1 MAKQKTPR
9 AQLGNARIE
18 KYYNKIVALFVGL
31 TVILLALIVYFSFSK
46 TTLLVHVKELTMPVT
61 AKMTVAD
68 LGGTVLLTTVEGS
81 KSAAPADTSVA
92 TPGKAAGT
100 VTMINTHNQSQ
111 GLIAT
116 TRLLSTEGVLFRTQ
130 ETVTV
135 PAGGSVDVD
144 VIADQEGPDGNIS
157 ASKFEIVALW
167 PGLQEKI
174 YGTSATAMSGGVT
187 YSTKITAEEIQQLK
201 TGLTNELLAQA
212 EGMFREELTKR
223 SALPTDAWI
232 PTGAMTIVE
241 TVVND
246 VNAEAGDV
254 ASELTATQKL
264 TIATV
269 VLSANTA
276 LQKAT
281 TEVGVATEKEKLAGL
296 ALARALIVDDLT
308 LVLVKLHDDQVSGD
322 LTLSVDAPLAIR
334 ADHELLDTKRLTGK
348 TKSEIEALF
357 AGADEIESVEVRFSP
372 FWVKKTPT
380 FPENISVVIE

>member
-46 TTLLVHVKELTMPVT
+46 TTLLVHAKELTMPVT

-81 KSAAPADTSVA
+81 KSAAPSDTSVA
-92 TPGKAAGT
+92 TPGKATGT
-100 VTMINTHNQSQ
+100 VTIVNTHNQSQ

-135 PAGGSVDVD
+135 PAGGSVEVS
-144 VIADQEGPDGNIS
+144 VIADQEGPDGNIG

-167 PGLQEKI
+167 PGLKEKI
-174 YGTSATAMSGGVT
+174 YGTSATAMTGGVT

-212 EGMFREELTKR
+212 EAMFRQELTKR
-223 SALPTDAWI
+223 EGLPTDAWI
-232 PTGAMTIVE
+232 PAGALTIIE
-241 TVVND
+241 TVESD

-254 ASELTATQKL
+254 ASELIATQKL
-264 TIATV
+264 TVATI
-269 VLSANTA
+269 VLSANAT

-281 TEVGVATEKEKLAGL
+281 TEVLSATKKEKLSGL
-296 ALARALIVDDLT
+296 APARALVVDDLT
-308 LVLVKLHDDQVSGD
+308 LVLVKLHDDKINGD
-322 LTLSVDAPLAIR
+322 LTLTVDAPLVIGI
-334 ADHELLDTKRLTGK
+334 DHEVLDTKRLTGK

-357 AGADEIESVEVRFSP
+357 AGSDEIESVEVRFSP

-380 FPENISVVIE
+380 FPENISIVVQ